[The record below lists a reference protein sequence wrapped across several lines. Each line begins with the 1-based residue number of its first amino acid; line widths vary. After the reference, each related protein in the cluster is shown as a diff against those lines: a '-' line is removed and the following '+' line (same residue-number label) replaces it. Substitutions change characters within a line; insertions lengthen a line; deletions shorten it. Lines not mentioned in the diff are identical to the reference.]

1 MTYEDFLK
9 TKELQ
14 TIEAG
19 FDVPREELNT
29 NLFEFQ
35 KDIVGWALKK
45 GKAAVFSDCGS
56 GKGQP
61 YGSKVL
67 TENGWVEIQN
77 LKNGVN
83 VLASDGKFY
92 PITGVYPKQEIDT
105 YRFYYT
111 DNTSLV
117 FDKDHLH
124 ITRTQKDR
132 YRKRGWKVMSTTD
145 LLECGNLRY
154 GENGRSRNYDIPI
167 VKPVEYPKKEYMI
180 SPYVLGVL
188 LGDGLI
194 KNQVSIS
201 NPDMEIIERVK
212 SELPKGVELEQSNCD
227 PLTWKIKTGLCGT
240 RKHPFRQELDR
251 LGVLNKLSYEKFIP
265 EEYMTGSIEQRLDL
279 VRGLMDTDGTINE
292 SQVFYTTSPMLRDG
306 IMELL
311 QSLGGIP
318 NWSLKH
324 GKYKKNGKYIEC
336 RDCYCVH
343 FSLKPFNPF
352 YLTKKAV
359 KWNSNPRGNGKW
371 IDRIEYEGKQKT
383 VCISVDSPDHSYVT
397 ENYTVTHNTIIQ
409 LEFANQVVK
418 HTGRK
423 ALIVAPLAVVGQTKR
438 EGERFGIQVNIC
450 REQKDIKDGVNITN
464 YEILEHFSASD
475 FVCVVLDES
484 SILKSFTSTTR
495 NLLIDMFAKTPYKL
509 ACTAT
514 PSPNDTSELAN
525 HCEFLGIM
533 SRTEMLATYF
543 IHDGSNTSA
552 WRLKGHGEKMFWEWM
567 ATWAVCVRN
576 PADLGYSAEGYELPN
591 LNIIEHIVKSEH
603 GEYELIAKRA
613 ESLSERREAR
623 KESMSDRIKVA
634 DEIVKSSDD
643 VFLVWCDYNIESENL
658 HKAIESSVEVV
669 GADSPEFK
677 AETALAFADNKIK
690 ALVSKTSIYGMGMNF
705 QNCHEMIFCGISDS
719 FESYYQ
725 AVRRCWRYGQTNDV
739 NVHIII
745 SEKELNVLDN
755 IKRKQALMDTM
766 QNNMIAL
773 MHDVTMSEIKHTTR
787 ITTEYKPKTRLELA
801 KWIS

>member
-19 FDVPREELNT
+19 FDVPREELNP

-56 GKGQP
+56 GK
-61 YGSKVL
+61 
-67 TENGWVEIQN
+67 
-77 LKNGVN
+77 
-83 VLASDGKFY
+83 
-92 PITGVYPKQEIDT
+92 
-105 YRFYYT
+105 
-111 DNTSLV
+111 
-117 FDKDHLH
+117 
-124 ITRTQKDR
+124 
-132 YRKRGWKVMSTTD
+132 
-145 LLECGNLRY
+145 
-154 GENGRSRNYDIPI
+154 
-167 VKPVEYPKKEYMI
+167 
-180 SPYVLGVL
+180 
-188 LGDGLI
+188 
-194 KNQVSIS
+194 
-201 NPDMEIIERVK
+201 
-212 SELPKGVELEQSNCD
+212 
-227 PLTWKIKTGLCGT
+227 
-240 RKHPFRQELDR
+240 
-251 LGVLNKLSYEKFIP
+251 
-265 EEYMTGSIEQRLDL
+265 
-279 VRGLMDTDGTINE
+279 
-292 SQVFYTTSPMLRDG
+292 
-306 IMELL
+306 
-311 QSLGGIP
+311 
-318 NWSLKH
+318 
-324 GKYKKNGKYIEC
+324 
-336 RDCYCVH
+336 
-343 FSLKPFNPF
+343 
-352 YLTKKAV
+352 
-359 KWNSNPRGNGKW
+359 
-371 IDRIEYEGKQKT
+371 
-383 VCISVDSPDHSYVT
+383 
-397 ENYTVTHNTIIQ
+397 TIIQ
-409 LEFANQVVK
+409 LEFANQVVR
-418 HTGRK
+418 HTGK
-423 ALIVAPLAVVGQTKR
+423 KVLIVAPLAVVGQTKR
-438 EGERFGIQVNIC
+438 EGEKFNIQVNIC
-450 REQKDIKDGVNITN
+450 REQEDIKDGINITN

-495 NLLIDMFAKTPYKL
+495 NLLIDMFANTPYKL

-543 IHDGSNTSA
+543 IHDGSNTSS
-552 WRLKGHGEKMFWEWM
+552 WRLKGHGEKMFWRWM

-576 PADLGYSAEGYELPN
+576 PADLGYSSEGYELPK
-591 LNIIEHIVKSEH
+591 LNIVEHIVKSKP

-634 DEIVKSSDD
+634 NEIVQSSDD
-643 VFLVWCDYNIESENL
+643 IFLIWCDYNIESENL
-658 HKAIESSVEVV
+658 HKTINGSIEVV
-669 GADSPEFK
+669 GADSPEYK

-725 AVRRCWRYGQTNDV
+725 AVRRCWRYGQNHDV

-755 IKRKQALMDTM
+755 IKRKQNQMDTM

-787 ITTEYKPKTRLELA
+787 ITTEYKPKERLELA
-801 KWIS
+801 EWIS